1 MKMRIV
7 NKKKFIK
14 SMSTLILSI
23 ALIILFSIMTIE
35 LINYP
40 EKYLTTWR
48 YQLHQEV
55 NAGDQEAINYYKTTY
70 LDHNI
75 TLWD

>member
-23 ALIILFSIMTIE
+23 ALTILLAVMTIE
-35 LINYP
+35 FINYK

>member
-1 MKMRIV
+1 MKIV
-7 NKKKFIK
+7 NKKKFVKAI
-14 SMSTLILSI
+14 SILILTLILVATI
-23 ALIILFSIMTIE
+23 AWMSIE
-35 LINYP
+35 LIQYP

-48 YQLHQEV
+48 YQLQQKV
-55 NAGDQEAINYYKTTY
+55 NSGDQEAIDYYQHTY

>member
-14 SMSTLILSI
+14 SMSTLILS
-23 ALIILFSIMTIE
+23 LVLMILLAVMMIE

-55 NAGDQEAINYYKTTY
+55 NAGNQEAINYYKTTY

>member
-23 ALIILFSIMTIE
+23 ALTILLAVMTIE
-35 LINYP
+35 FINYP

>member
-7 NKKKFIK
+7 DKKKFIK

-23 ALIILFSIMTIE
+23 VLIILFSIMTIE

-75 TLWD
+75 KLWD

>member
-14 SMSTLILSI
+14 SMSTLIFSI
-23 ALIILFSIMTIE
+23 VLIILFAIMTIE

-48 YQLHQEV
+48 YQLYQEV

>member
-1 MKMRIV
+1 MKMKIV

-14 SMSTLILSI
+14 SMSTLILST
-23 ALIILFSIMTIE
+23 ALTILLIVMMIE
-35 LINYP
+35 FINYP

-55 NAGDQEAINYYKTTY
+55 NAGNQEAINYYKTTY

>member
-1 MKMRIV
+1 MKIRIV
-7 NKKKFIK
+7 DKKKFIK

-23 ALIILFSIMTIE
+23 VLIILFSIMTIE

>member
-1 MKMRIV
+1 MKLKIV
-7 NKKKFIK
+7 NKRKFIK
-14 SMSTLILSI
+14 SITTLILSI
-23 ALIILFSIMTIE
+23 VFTILFIVMTIE
-35 LINYP
+35 FINYP
-40 EKYLTTWR
+40 VKYLTTWR

-55 NAGDQEAINYYKTTY
+55 NAGNQEAINYYKTTY